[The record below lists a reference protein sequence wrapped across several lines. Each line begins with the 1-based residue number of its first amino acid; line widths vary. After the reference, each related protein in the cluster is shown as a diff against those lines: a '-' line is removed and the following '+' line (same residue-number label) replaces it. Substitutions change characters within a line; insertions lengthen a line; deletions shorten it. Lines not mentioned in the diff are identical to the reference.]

1 MRAPAE
7 ACARG
12 VNSEKLPNAP
22 RRVNSAILCTIVME
36 AVAWTEATKYDVDRC
51 RRSQ

>member
-12 VNSEKLPNAP
+12 VNSEKWPNAP
-22 RRVNSAILCTIVME
+22 RRVNSAILCTI
-36 AVAWTEATKYDVDRC
+36 DSNGGRGVDRGNKV
-51 RRSQ
+51 